1 MFRSFFE
8 GPCGPFWAPMA
19 PLGVGQFSALFHH
32 FLEVLIPG
40 VFFYIFVDSGPLQVP
55 IGSPNGPIWSTFGA
69 QIRVN

>member
-1 MFRSFFE
+1 MT
-8 GPCGPFWAPMA
+8 
-19 PLGVGQFSALFHH
+19 PLCSDNQMIEVLGGQISALFRN

-40 VFFYIFVDSGPLQVP
+40 TFFYIFVDSGPLQVP